1 MPPAPKG
8 LGAKRAI
15 IFHVNDD
22 ALLPITET
30 LTSRSIRTTMEQ
42 TVRDLKKTMRTEPPE
57 YLIIGAGYLLS
68 RAPTLL
74 FSLTKEFRF
83 IPIILVVTESE
94 RDACQSLLGEAVSA
108 YVMEPYRL
116 REIQFAL
123 LTADRASSG
132 RILESAVTDYFSD
145 FKNPH
150 KVFIGRSSNA
160 ISVRKGVLRAKK
172 HREPVY
178 IEGELGCGKMQI
190 SLAIHLAGSNSF
202 APIRIYDPLLSSRR
216 GRGVVK
222 PIEEIHSTGTVVVR
236 NSQDCTDED
245 RDYLASLL
253 DSPSLSNASLP
264 RLIIHHDPGRG
275 APVFDT
281 NQERIETIHIDPLRE
296 RREDITLI
304 TRYFIESASR
314 VVYRR
319 PASITPQAR
328 NLMLD
333 YSWPG
338 NVNELFSIALFA
350 LIASEGRDIYP
361 MNLPDFIASRDPYA
375 MEKVSLENLLEAKL
389 VPLIKKMNIDSMQ
402 GLYSIVMGRVE
413 APLIKLVLS
422 ETDGNQSK
430 SASILG
436 INRNTLA
443 KKIKQYG
450 IA

>member
-8 LGAKRAI
+8 LGAKQAI

-30 LTSRSIRTTMEQ
+30 LTSRSIRTSMEH
-42 TVRDLKKTMRTEPPE
+42 TVRDLKKALRSEPPE
-57 YLIIGAGYLLS
+57 YLIIGAGYLIS

-74 FSLTKEFRF
+74 LSLTKEFKF
-83 IPIILVVTESE
+83 IPIILVVTDDE
-94 RDACQSLLGEAVSA
+94 RDASQSLLGEAVSA
-108 YVMEPYRL
+108 CVVEPYPAG
-116 REIQFAL
+116 EIQFAL

-132 RILESAVTDYFSD
+132 RILESAVTDYFD
-145 FKNPH
+145 HFKNPH
-150 KVFIGRSSNA
+150 KVFIGRSPNA

-172 HREPVY
+172 HRKPVF

-190 SLAIHLAGSNSF
+190 SLAIHLSGSDSF
-202 APIRIYDPLLSSRR
+202 APIRVYDPLSSSRR
-216 GRGVVK
+216 GRGAVK
-222 PIEEIHSTGTVVVR
+222 PVEEVHATGTVVVR

-245 RDYLASLL
+245 REYLSSLL
-253 DSPSLSNASLP
+253 GSPSPLNGLIP
-264 RLIIHHDPGRG
+264 RLIIHHDPGKG
-275 APVFDT
+275 DPVFDIDT
-281 NQERIETIHIDPLRE
+281 ERTETIRIDPLRE

-304 TRYFIESASR
+304 TRYFIESVSR
-314 VVYRR
+314 VVYRQ

-338 NVNELFSIALFA
+338 NVNELFSVTIFA

-361 MNLPDFIASRDPYA
+361 MNLPDFIASQDPYA

-389 VPLIKKMNIDSMQ
+389 VPLIKKMNIDSIQ
-402 GLYSIVMGRVE
+402 GLYPIVMGRVE

-422 ETDGNQSK
+422 ETNGNQSK
-430 SASILG
+430 SAAILG

>member
-15 IFHVNDD
+15 VFNVNDD
-22 ALLPITET
+22 SLLPITET
-30 LTSRSIRTTMEQ
+30 LTSRSIRMTMEH
-42 TVRDLKKTMRTEPPE
+42 TVRDLKKTLRTEPVD

-68 RAPTLL
+68 RAQTLL
-74 FSLTKEFRF
+74 FSLTKEFKF
-83 IPIILVVTESE
+83 IPIILTVTEDE
-94 RDACQSLLGEAVSA
+94 RDASQSLLGETVSA
-108 YVMEPYRL
+108 CIMEPYYS

-123 LTADRASSG
+123 LTADRTSSG
-132 RILESAVTDYFSD
+132 RILESAVADYFD
-145 FKNPH
+145 QFKNPH

-172 HREPVY
+172 HRKPVF
-178 IEGELGCGKMQI
+178 INGELGCGKMQI
-190 SLAIHLAGSNSF
+190 SLAIHLSGSDSF
-202 APIRIYDPLLSSRR
+202 APIRVYDPLLSPKR
-216 GRGVVK
+216 GRGVIK
-222 PIEEIHSTGTVVVR
+222 SIEEIHSSGTVVIR

-245 RDYLASLL
+245 VEYLTALL
-253 DSPSLSNASLP
+253 DPPSLSNGPIP
-264 RLIIHHDPGRG
+264 RLIIHCDPRRG
-275 APVFDT
+275 SSAFIPDT
-281 NQERIETIHIDPLRE
+281 EKVETIHIDPLRE

-314 VVYRR
+314 IIYRR
-319 PASITPQAR
+319 PATITPQAR

-338 NVNELFSIALFA
+338 NVNELFSVTIFA

-361 MNLPDFIASRDPYA
+361 MNLPDFITSKDPYA

-402 GLYSIVMGRVE
+402 GLHSIVMGRVE